1 MKLILIKRLGT
12 LGMRRVRARD
22 TGPDEL
28 IFRPFK
34 NHQSMS

>member
-12 LGMRRVRARD
+12 LGMRRV